1 MFFDLNVPVPSPH
14 TTPAIQPSKKAKGK
28 APQQAAQPSQQG
40 TSQLYT
46 QAELKAIE
54 TRIDLLVHL
63 GYTVLALTQTV
74 HKKVDPKTH
83 TNTLDALVSLLR
95 PRPGILYLKR
105 LSIILDDDSEK
116 GFGLINAHTSLFSSY
131 DLLSLTPTTHGT
143 FSLACLTHTLP
154 SPLTTHIISLPLT
167 LPRFNF
173 YLKHTLIRTALKN
186 GAAFELPYVGSLGG
200 SQDDTLLNTGYA
212 ESGPSAKRSWWAAA
226 REVVRVTKGKGIIV
240 TSGSVGEA
248 DLRAPRDVANLLT
261 LLGIPQDTA
270 IHSLTSIPKSITIRA
285 QTRRTYRAVLS
296 EPTAVIPE
304 GSMEL
309 LRGVMKEAETVVQ
322 KSGDASASLSPPP
335 GTHMTQAGV
344 KRPREE
350 WSSDILCVPDPGLNV
365 HATVTTATAVT
376 EETTRSDAAGPV
388 QNQPRIQSQMKDDGE
403 VEPPKKKKRK
413 KNSKPLE
420 SSLGL

>member
-14 TTPAIQPSKKAKGK
+14 TTPAIRPSKKFKGK

-46 QAELKAIE
+46 QTELKAIE

-200 SQDDTLLNTGYA
+200 SQDDTLVNAGYA
-212 ESGPSAKRSWWAAA
+212 ESGPSAKRNWWAAA

-240 TSGSVGEA
+240 TSGSIGEA

-270 IHSLTSIPKSITIRA
+270 IHSLTNIPKSITIRA
-285 QTRRTYRAVLS
+285 RKTYRAVLS
-296 EPTAVIPE
+296 GPTAVIPE
-304 GSMEL
+304 G
-309 LRGVMKEAETVVQ
+309 
-322 KSGDASASLSPPP
+322 
-335 GTHMTQAGV
+335 
-344 KRPREE
+344 
-350 WSSDILCVPDPGLNV
+350 
-365 HATVTTATAVT
+365 
-376 EETTRSDAAGPV
+376 
-388 QNQPRIQSQMKDDGE
+388 
-403 VEPPKKKKRK
+403 
-413 KNSKPLE
+413 
-420 SSLGL
+420 